1 MTCTSRLLAS
11 IAPCALAAGCA
22 GSMPANGAADVQW
35 QAFLPRFELAT
46 ERFINGDNTLWRE
59 LASQADD
66 ASVMG
71 AWGAFETGWAQAGP
85 RYDWAAAR
93 FLPSGAKLQV
103 QYLSVNVS
111 GSLAS
116 TVSIERSTALVVGM
130 PQPMPLQ
137 LRVTHLFR
145 KEQGAWKLLHRH
157 ADPMLAKT
165 APADTFQR

>member
-1 MTCTSRLLAS
+1 MTCTPRLLAS
-11 IAPCALAAGCA
+11 IVPCALAVGCA
-22 GSMPANGAADVQW
+22 GSMPTNGAGDVQW

-93 FLPSGAKLQV
+93 FLPSSAKLQV

-116 TVSIERSTALVVGM
+116 TVSIERSTALVVGV
-130 PQPMPLQ
+130 PQAAPLQ

-157 ADPMLAKT
+157 ADPLLAKT
-165 APADTFQR
+165 SPADTFQR